1 MRCSLKLLSENKCSL
16 FNSFQLVG
24 GWVLFLPF
32 LPKAWNITLDSY
44 QQSFKDL
51 PRSLKMNDRWPPTEF
66 VYFWQKS
73 IISFPKMTSQHH
85 YLNLG
90 FDDPSLSIWLTKQDT
105 FLKFIVPSAACSYPS
120 PKMCSWCLRVF
131 MQSSI
136 RWLFWEN
143 NLGLKH
149 RISSK
154 YTLQNNYWHYI
165 KEF

>member
-1 MRCSLKLLSENKCSL
+1 MRCSLKLLSEKKCSM
-16 FNSFQLVG
+16 FNSFQFVS

-32 LPKAWNITLDSY
+32 LPKAWNINISDNMLVTKISLGVSRWMTGDH
-44 QQSFKDL
+44 QQNLFIFGKSPLFLSQKWL
-51 PRSLKMNDRWPPTEF
+51 PNSL
-66 VYFWQKS
+66 
-73 IISFPKMTSQHH
+73 TSTT

-105 FLKFIVPSAACSYPS
+105 FLKFIVPSAAYSYPS

-143 NLGLKH
+143 NLGLK
-149 RISSK
+149 
-154 YTLQNNYWHYI
+154 TWG
-165 KEF
+165 

>member
-1 MRCSLKLLSENKCSL
+1 MFIVQQFSVSKW
-16 FNSFQLVG
+16 VG
-24 GWVLFLPF
+24 AFSTFFTQGLEHQHQWQH
-32 LPKAWNITLDSY
+32 ASY
-44 QQSFKDL
+44 KDL
-51 PRSLKMNDRWPPTEF
+51 PRCLKMNDRWPPTEF

-105 FLKFIVPSAACSYPS
+105 FLKFIVPSAAYSYPS

-143 NLGLKH
+143 NLGLK
-149 RISSK
+149 
-154 YTLQNNYWHYI
+154 TWG
-165 KEF
+165 